1 MSFLKA
7 NGAKPKR
14 DLQELWKR
22 IVFSMAVSNTDDHFR
37 NHGFLLSDTGWELSP
52 LYDVNPVI
60 YGEYLS
66 LNVDGDHSSI
76 DFELA
81 VESAPYYGIEEN
93 EALETVNRIKEI
105 VRDNWRTIAGKYGIN
120 RGEIQRMSLAFREC
134 EK

>member
-1 MSFLKA
+1 M
-7 NGAKPKR
+7 
-14 DLQELWKR
+14 
-22 IVFSMAVSNTDDHFR
+22 
-37 NHGFLLSDTGWELSP
+37 SP
-52 LYDVNPVI
+52 LYDVNPDI

-93 EALETVNRIKEI
+93 EVLETVNRIKEI